1 MAGIW
6 KLTEARKKLSQVVDE
21 AMHRGPQI
29 ITRRGM
35 EVAVVLSCDEYRKLA
50 ASQEKLS
57 DFFRRSPLAEV
68 DIDLVRDR

>member
-6 KLTEARKKLSQVVDE
+6 KLTEARKNLSQVVDE
-21 AMHRGPQI
+21 AMHRRPQI

-57 DFFRRSPLAEV
+57 DFFRRSPPPAEV
-68 DIDLVRDR
+68 DIGLVRD